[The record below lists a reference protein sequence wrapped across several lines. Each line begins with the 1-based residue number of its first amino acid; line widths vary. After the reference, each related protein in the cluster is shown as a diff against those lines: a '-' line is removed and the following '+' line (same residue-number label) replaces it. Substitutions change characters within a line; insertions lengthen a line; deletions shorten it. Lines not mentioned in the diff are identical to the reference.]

1 MTLRIGWYVHHHG
14 GGHLVRMSAI
24 AGHLDAEISC
34 FSSLRQPDDLPEHC
48 SWTLLDRDDDV
59 RPGGADPRESDPSV
73 GGLLHWAPIG
83 HAGHLSRMS
92 TITAAVAET
101 PFDAFVSDVSVEV
114 ALLARL
120 LGIRTVVIAQPGR
133 RDDAAH
139 QLGYRTATTIVAPW
153 PRAMLRPSHLE
164 PVADKTVYTGGISRY
179 EGRVRPA
186 ASRTAAERRDV
197 VVLGGRGGSSV
208 SSVAVEEAAA
218 SSGLRW
224 RSLGATPDAAW
235 AADPWEELTSA
246 RVVVAWAGQNSIAD
260 LAAADAAAVVI
271 PQDRPFAEQ
280 FDTALALDRA
290 GLAVVA
296 THWPT
301 ADAWPDLIDRASS
314 LRRDWSRWEVA
325 GAAARAAAAIDATA
339 RGRR

>member
-14 GGHLVRMSAI
+14 GGHLLRMLAI
-24 AGHLDAEISC
+24 AAHLDAEISC
-34 FSSLRQPDDLPEHC
+34 FSSLPEPEGLPAHC

-59 RPGGADPRESDPSV
+59 RPGASDPRESDPTV
-73 GGLLHWAPIG
+73 GGQLHWAPIG
-83 HAGHLSRMS
+83 HAGHLGRLS
-92 TITAAVAET
+92 TITASLAET
-101 PFDAFVSDVSVEV
+101 PFDAFVADVSVEV
-114 ALLARL
+114 SLLARL

-133 RDDAAH
+133 RDDAGH
-139 QLGYRTATTIVAPW
+139 QLAYRTATTIVAPW
-153 PRAMLRPSHLE
+153 PRALLQPSHLDR
-164 PVADKTVYTGGISRY
+164 VADKTVYTGGISRY
-179 EGRVRPA
+179 EGRVPPV
-186 ASRTAAERRDV
+186 ASRAAADRRDV
-197 VVLGGRGGSSV
+197 VMLGGRGGSSA
-208 SSVAVEEAAA
+208 SAVAVEAAA
-218 SSGLRW
+218 EASGLPW

-235 AADPWEELTSA
+235 SADPWEELTSA

-260 LAAADAAAVVI
+260 LAAADAAAVII

-296 THWPT
+296 TRWPP
-301 ADAWPDLIDRASS
+301 ADAWPELIDRASS